1 VFQSIRQRLL
11 RGCKAEM
18 GISIICAYNDRQKLT
33 DYLIHSLNQQDGP
46 FESLMIDNTRGDFT
60 SAAGI
65 LNETARKAKYEYL
78 MFVHQDVALDSN
90 TWLANV
96 QRDLGSLY
104 RLGAA
109 GVAGKSKHGL
119 ATSVSHGNPPFFVG
133 PKRLLR
139 PAQVQTLDGCL
150 IIVPRKIF
158 EGISFDETTSNGW
171 YLYVVDY
178 CLDLTRLGYNIY
190 VLPHQIYHESMG
202 PYDCSVYEKARKN
215 IIEKHRTHTKMI
227 YTTVGDWKT

>member
-1 VFQSIRQRLL
+1 MVL
-11 RGCKAEM
+11 
-18 GISIICAYNDRQKLT
+18 
-33 DYLIHSLNQQDGP
+33 
-46 FESLMIDNTRGDFT
+46 
-60 SAAGI
+60 
-65 LNETARKAKYEYL
+65 
-78 MFVHQDVALDSN
+78 
-90 TWLANV
+90 
-96 QRDLGSLY
+96 
-104 RLGAA
+104 
-109 GVAGKSKHGL
+109 
-119 ATSVSHGNPPFFVG
+119 
-133 PKRLLR
+133 
-139 PAQVQTLDGCL
+139 TLDGCL

-215 IIEKHRTHTKMI
+215 ILEKHQTHTKMI